1 MTFPDVNYD
10 GNDEI
15 PEGKK
20 VGDVKKVGEKQKNL
34 NYNYLFS
41 YLVKAVQE
49 LSAKVEELEN
59 AG

>member
-1 MTFPDVNYD
+1 MIFPDVNYERS
-10 GNDEI
+10 DEI

-59 AG
+59 A